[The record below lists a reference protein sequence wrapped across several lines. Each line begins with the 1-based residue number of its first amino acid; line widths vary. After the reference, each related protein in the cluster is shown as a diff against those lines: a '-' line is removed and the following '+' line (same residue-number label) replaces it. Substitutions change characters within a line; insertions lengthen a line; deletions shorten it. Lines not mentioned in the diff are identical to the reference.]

1 MIFMA
6 KKDKGTE
13 RKDEAL
19 SGDML
24 KTNKNLMKQL
34 GEDESNATSVEPA
47 KSTSSSQLKNNNK
60 KLSSQQNTDTTV
72 QSQSVAPE
80 PEATLG
86 ELIAKRTKLLDQIQK
101 YSIREKTDESNS
113 RDPDQDARLKYQL
126 KYEGDSI
133 ARIAASRKNELDNK
147 LLLAAEIVQSI
158 EILLNE
164 KFVREASAK
173 LTARQDLK
181 GAKAA
186 VITFNQSDEP
196 LLKQIDELKK
206 ANNKKIVFKDE
217 KALESFLEKKNKPN
231 IDKNS
236 KEAEAAIMLYEAL
249 DKLNQND
256 ISATSTQLQNFEQY
270 VNEKENTDIKKLF
283 DEKKQDISKL
293 SRGVET
299 IHFRRAQILEQEQK
313 MQQNRKVFLE
323 NLDKEYEQVNTEF
336 QTLRKSLEQ
345 NIQNENEVAALET
358 KRIASEKKGLPA
370 EAKKDTEVT
379 VKTVAKRVGR
389 SLKNFA
395 KNTKT
400 KAKELGAK
408 IKTTMGEAKDAVSKK
423 LEPAKELK
431 DAIARDNDGKPRN
444 WRTTLLNQTDKLVR
458 KITRGR
464 S

>member
-1 MIFMA
+1 MA

-24 KTNKNLMKQL
+24 KTNENLMKQL

-86 ELIAKRTKLLDQIQK
+86 ALIARRTELLDQIQE
-101 YSIREKTDESNS
+101 YSIREHNKTDKSNS
-113 RDPDQDARLKYQL
+113 IDPDQDARLKYQL
-126 KYEGDSI
+126 KYEKHSI
-133 ARIAASRKNELDNK
+133 ERIAALRQMELDHK

-158 EILLNE
+158 EILLNG
-164 KFVREASAK
+164 KFTREALAK
-173 LTARQDLK
+173 LTARPDLK
-181 GAKAA
+181 GAKKA

-196 LLKQIDELKK
+196 LLKQIDELKA
-206 ANNKKIVFKDE
+206 ANKNKVVFKDE
-217 KALESFLEKKNKPN
+217 EALESFLEKKNKPN
-231 IDKNS
+231 IDQNS
-236 KEAEAAIMLYEAL
+236 KETVSAIMLYDAL
-249 DKLNQND
+249 DKLKQND
-256 ISATSTQLQNFEQY
+256 IAATSTQLQNFEKY
-270 VNEKENTDIKKLF
+270 VNDKENTDIKKLF

-293 SRGVET
+293 SQPVDT
-299 IHFRRAQILEQEQK
+299 IHHRRAQILKQEQK